1 MAATGPLSSE
11 DMAKIHAELTKAG
24 IGEGSPGVAKLTE
37 AFAKQAP
44 VQSSHVVC
52 SSGHYCIIVKK
63 D

>member
-1 MAATGPLSSE
+1 LFAQYYF
-11 DMAKIHAELTKAG
+11 AELTKAG